1 MSCAGDQ
8 GDRTPS
14 PSPSPSPNPS
24 PNAAGYPLL
33 EMKESGYLG
42 HLRRADKVIP
52 RGVDRRQQR
61 HSASQRGNERERE
74 ERKRTRTRTKSAQS
88 REVRRRSSAPVESEV
103 ADGNYVRGL
112 CVETRALI

>member
-1 MSCAGDQ
+1 
-8 GDRTPS
+8 
-14 PSPSPSPNPS
+14 
-24 PNAAGYPLL
+24 
-33 EMKESGYLG
+33 MKESGYLG

-88 REVRRRSSAPVESEV
+88 REVRRRSSAPVESE
-103 ADGNYVRGL
+103 AAGRNDYVRGL
-112 CVETRALI
+112 CVSKLAHLSKSGSFLIA